1 MAAHGPSWG
10 IIAAVKPR
18 PAVEPPLLQW
28 TRSAD
33 GWAPLLQG
41 DWRRQAPG
49 PMPAPDPAPQG
60 GDRVHVDAGAL
71 QHWDTD
77 TAPRLWALLAPLRR
91 AGVQLDFGALPDA
104 LRSPLEL
111 ALPAEGAGAED
122 LPAEHAPYGLLEGL
136 RHWGQDALTTAAF
149 LGEVAL
155 ALGRLLR
162 GRTVM
167 RGSDYVRQLD
177 LCGPMSLP
185 IVSLTCF
192 LIGLMLAYM
201 GGAQLQ
207 RIGGQSFIADVVTV
221 GVVRELAGLMTGV
234 ILAGRIGAA
243 FAAQIGTMVA
253 NEEVDALRALGID
266 PIEYLVLP
274 RLLAMLT
281 VAPLLIAYAA
291 LVGVLA
297 GLPPVVGIYGVPAW
311 EYLHKCLSALNWT
324 HLWIGLVKATLY
336 IVLVALAGCREG
348 LHAGRNAQAVGG
360 ATTTAVVKA
369 LVWIVMAASA
379 STVLFQSLGL

>member
-1 MAAHGPSWG
+1 M
-10 IIAAVKPR
+10 IDR
-18 PAVEPPLLQW
+18 PAPAIAPAIASAIAPELISWQRADQGW
-28 TRSAD
+28 TLR
-33 GWAPLLQG
+33 LTG
-41 DWRRQAPG
+41 DWRKGATLPTLVN
-49 PMPAPDPAPQG
+49 PEPLPPAG
-60 GDRVHVDAGAL
+60 SSVRVDAQGL
-71 QHWDTD
+71 TGWDTE
-77 TAPRLWALLAPLRR
+77 TAAHLWALLAPLHHG
-91 AGVQLDFGALPDA
+91 GVQLDFDRLPEALRAPLTLALPVQSVGA
-104 LRSPLEL
+104 E
-111 ALPAEGAGAED
+111 ALPAEPTPPGTVD
-122 LPAEHAPYGLLEGL
+122 HL
-136 RHWGQDALTTAAF
+136 RAWLQDALTTAAF

-155 ALGRLLR
+155 SIGRLLR
-162 GRTVM
+162 GKAVM

-177 LCGPMSLP
+177 HCGPMSLP

-207 RIGGQSFIADVVTV
+207 RIGAQSFIADVVTV

-243 FAAQIGTMVA
+243 FAAQLATMQS
-253 NEEVDALRALGID
+253 NEEIDALRALGID
-266 PIEYLVLP
+266 PIDYLVLP

-311 EYLHKCLSALNWT
+311 EYLHKCMSALNWT
-324 HLWIGLVKATLY
+324 HLWIGLFKGTMY

-348 LHAGRNAQAVGG
+348 LHAGRNAQAVGE

-369 LVWIVMAASA
+369 LLWIVVAASA
-379 STVLFQSLGL
+379 STILFQSLGL

>member
-1 MAAHGPSWG
+1 MKHRPVVDTE
-10 IIAAVKPR
+10 AV
-18 PAVEPPLLQW
+18 QW
-28 TRSAD
+28 ARSDD
-33 GWAPLLQG
+33 GWRLLLQG
-41 DWRRQAPG
+41 DWRGRTLPLPPPPAPG
-49 PMPAPDPAPQG
+49 PAAG
-60 GDRVHVDAGAL
+60 ERVAVDAVAL
-71 QHWDTD
+71 AGWDRHA
-77 TAPRLWALLAPLRR
+77 APRLWALLAPLGRNG
-91 AGVQLDFGALPDA
+91 AALDLALLPDA

-111 ALPAEGAGAED
+111 ALPAPGTASDD
-122 LPAEHAPYGLLEGL
+122 LPRKPAATGVLAGL
-136 RHWGQDALTTAAF
+136 RRWWQDALTTAAF
-149 LGEVAL
+149 IGEVTL
-155 ALGRLLR
+155 AIGRLLR

-167 RGSDYVRQLD
+167 RGSDYLRQLD
-177 LCGPMSLP
+177 QAGPLSLP

-207 RIGGQSFIADVVTV
+207 RIGAQSFIADVVTV

-281 VAPLLIAYAA
+281 MAPLLIAYAA
-291 LVGVLA
+291 TVGVLA

-311 EYLHKCLSALNWT
+311 EYLHKCVDALNWT
-324 HLWIGLVKATLY
+324 HLWIGLFKGTMY
-336 IVLVALAGCREG
+336 IGLVALAGCREG
-348 LHAGRNAQAVGG
+348 LQAGRSAQAVGA
-360 ATTTAVVKA
+360 ATTSAVVKG
-369 LVWIVMAASA
+369 LLWIVAAA
-379 STVLFQSLGL
+379 CGTTVIFTSLGY